1 VHELSLAMSIVQ
13 TATELARQEGA
24 ARVVNVTLRIGH
36 LSCVH
41 EEALQ
46 HAFTLAREKT
56 PLAESSLTV
65 IPVPVRIWCH
75 TCHAEQELPS
85 MQRFACPSCGNP
97 SGDIRAGQ
105 ELEIE
110 SISLDD
116 ITAETTDD
124 NTPHP

>member
-1 VHELSLAMSIVQ
+1 
-13 TATELARQEGA
+13 
-24 ARVVNVTLRIGH
+24 
-36 LSCVH
+36 
-41 EEALQ
+41 
-46 HAFTLAREKT
+46 
-56 PLAESSLTV
+56 
-65 IPVPVRIWCH
+65 
-75 TCHAEQELPS
+75 